1 MLIRVLTAAS
11 LLLILWVLLSGHM
24 DILLLGLGLGSCLFT
39 AWLAH
44 RLALP
49 DPAFNTLKFSLDL
62 PRFLPWFFLEV
73 FRSNLDVSWRILHP
87 KLPISPNLSTISTK
101 NLSDVAKTTYANC
114 ITLTPGTYTLNTGT
128 DTIEVH
134 SLTKETTEN
143 LRQGKMKKR
152 IAALRGSGKTS

>member
-24 DILLLGLGLGSCLFT
+24 GFLLLGLGLGSCLFT
-39 AWLAH
+39 AWLVH

-49 DPAFNTLKFSLDL
+49 DPAFKTLKFSLGL

-87 KLPISPNLSTISTK
+87 KLPISPNLITISTK

-134 SLTKETTEN
+134 SLTKETAEN

>member
-24 DILLLGLGLGSCLFT
+24 DILLLGLGVGSCLFI
-39 AWLAH
+39 AWLCH

-49 DPAFNTLKFSLDL
+49 DPAFNTLKFSLSM

-87 KLPISPNLSTISTK
+87 KLPISPSLNTFSTE

-114 ITLTPGTYTLNTGT
+114 ITLTPGTYTLNTGA

-134 SLTKETTEN
+134 SLTKEMAEN
-143 LRQGKMKKR
+143 LQRGEMKKR
-152 IAALRGSGKTS
+152 IAALRGSRKTT